1 MSAHRAPTL
10 LRHSGFPVF
19 WIRTWILGIKSLL
32 LHPLRSL
39 LTVSGILI
47 GVASVIWL
55 VAIGEGISQQA
66 QRQIEGLGADN
77 IIVLSVKPPAE
88 ATAGFTGPVP
98 YGLKREEYDRL
109 VATIPTLKSALPIR
123 EIRRQISYGRRDPV
137 DGRLVGC
144 TPEYF
149 EVTRL
154 EIDRGRY
161 LTDTDVD
168 ERHSHCVLA
177 ARLAERL
184 FPFEDPV
191 GRRIYLSESQDYFE
205 VVGLLKHRDPT
216 AAIGGSL
223 ASQDFASDVYIPIST
238 LRQRIGDFIITRR
251 GSTFS
256 VEVVEL
262 NQITLRVN
270 SIKEVRVTAD
280 LVRAT
285 LGLAPQRK
293 NVDTDGPDASS
304 EPKKYR
310 QDVAVVVPEELLEQA
325 RVTRLM
331 WMVGL
336 GLIAAISLLVG
347 GIGIMNIMLA
357 TVTERTREIG
367 IRRALGA
374 ARMHIVTQFLVETI
388 TLSVM
393 GGIAGVFFGCII
405 APASE
410 GVRAGLTKYRPD
422 LMERLP
428 EVVKTVT
435 PIVVHESVPVAFGI
449 SVAVGV
455 LFGIYPAIRAANMD
469 PIEALR
475 HE

>member
-1 MSAHRAPTL
+1 
-10 LRHSGFPVF
+10 VF
-19 WIRTWILGIKSLL
+19 WIRTWILGVKSLL

-39 LTVSGILI
+39 LTVLGIFI

-77 IIVLSVKPPAE
+77 IIVLSVKPPSE

-109 VATIPTLKSALPIR
+109 VKTIPTLKSALPIR
-123 EIRRQISYGRRDPV
+123 EIRRQISYGRRDPI

-161 LTDTDVD
+161 LTDTDVN

-184 FPFEDPV
+184 FPFEDPI

-205 VVGLLKHRDPT
+205 VVGILKHRDPT

-223 ASQDFASDVYIPIST
+223 AAQDFATDVYIPIST
-238 LRQRIGDFIITRR
+238 LRQRVGDFIITRR

-270 SIKEVRVTAD
+270 SIEDVRATAD
-280 LVRAT
+280 LVRDT
-285 LGLAPQRK
+285 LGLAPQK
-293 NVDTDGPDASS
+293 KPGADASETS
-304 EPKKYR
+304 AEPKKYR

-331 WMVGL
+331 FMVFM

-374 ARMHIVTQFLVETI
+374 ARVHIVTQFLVETI
-388 TLSVM
+388 SLSIV
-393 GGIAGVFFGCII
+393 G
-405 APASE
+405 
-410 GVRAGLTKYRPD
+410 GLTGVVFGYFCPPIIRSFRDALASYRPD

-428 EVVKTVT
+428 DVVRTVT

-449 SVAVGV
+449 SVAVGI